1 MREPFLE
8 CSHGHSAFEPML
20 PPLHHLPSGSRPQ
33 PLVLQSMP
41 IRKAEF
47 GVWLAWLSGT
57 QLLLSFSLRSTVL
70 DILPPLAQFPNI
82 LFPNWL
88 SAGSGASELSLHP
101 LGSHLLIRFSP
112 LLNGRP
118 GGGGKGLFW
127 LECDKAQ
134 VVLPAASSL
143 VLVGRPPTLGLFT
156 VLSVVVEE
164 EGAGRDSRSLMLLFN
179 ISSCLRLALSPEL
192 FFRRI
197 FLLLFRTPHPP
208 PLCNVPSPET
218 EIWREQP

>member
-1 MREPFLE
+1 
-8 CSHGHSAFEPML
+8 
-20 PPLHHLPSGSRPQ
+20 
-33 PLVLQSMP
+33 MP

-47 GVWLAWLSGT
+47 GAWLAWLSRT
-57 QLLLSFSLRSTVL
+57 QLLLSFSLRSTVP
-70 DILPPLAQFPNI
+70 DFLPPLAQFPNS

-88 SAGSGASELSLHP
+88 SAGSGATELSLHP

-127 LECDKAQ
+127 LEFDKAQ

-197 FLLLFRTPHPP
+197 FLLLFSLFPRLPP
-208 PLCNVPSPET
+208 APMFLPRRRRSGENSHRHGSSACMASLPRARGPC
-218 EIWREQP
+218 PP